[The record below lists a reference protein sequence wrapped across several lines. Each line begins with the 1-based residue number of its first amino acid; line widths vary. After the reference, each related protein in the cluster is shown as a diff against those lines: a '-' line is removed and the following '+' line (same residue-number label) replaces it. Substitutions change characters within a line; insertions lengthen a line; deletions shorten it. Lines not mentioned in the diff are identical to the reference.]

1 MKASTKRAL
10 SLILSAGLL
19 VAALVIYAV
28 LIRPEYQS
36 MLKLRGELVSKVNLF
51 EKQQNVMTNMQN
63 LIAQYRGA
71 EKLSDSLSLALPE
84 EENISSIMYQINA
97 LSQLSGL
104 TAQSVGI
111 SYLSVKPSAGKSFSR
126 QGLGALRLDFRL
138 IGNYA
143 GLKKFLPALETNI
156 RVMDVKALKLESA
169 SKTDS
174 DLFTYLLTV
183 DTYYQTK

>member
-1 MKASTKRAL
+1 MQASTKRAL

-19 VAALVIYAV
+19 VAALVIYATF
-28 LIRPEYQS
+28 IRPEYQS
-36 MLKLRGELVSKVNLF
+36 VLNLRGELISKTNLF

-84 EENISSIMYQINA
+84 EENVSSIMSQINA
-97 LSQLSGL
+97 LSQFSGL
-104 TAQSVGI
+104 TVQLVSI
-111 SYLSVKPSAGKSFSR
+111 SYLPVKLPAGKSFLR
-126 QGLGALRLDFRL
+126 QGLGAFRLDFRL
-138 IGNYA
+138 IGSYA

-156 RVMDVKALKLESA
+156 RVMDVKALKLESV